1 MNWRAHITVDPMTD
15 STDRTRGDQKPFAQA
30 PELEA
35 GFLGADLEQVDPEVS
50 RFVRREFVRQCDQLQ
65 LIAPKTFASR
75 AAIQVL
81 G

>member
-1 MNWRAHITVDPMTD
+1 
-15 STDRTRGDQKPFAQA
+15 
-30 PELEA
+30 
-35 GFLGADLEQVDPEVS
+35 VS

-81 G
+81 GWIVVNSIVEGYPGHRYHAGAGNRDTI